1 MTAEGGGIVGV
12 VLAGGRAR
20 RMGGGDKGLLELAG
34 RPLLAHV
41 VGRAQPQV
49 GRLVLNA
56 NGDPARFAAFAL
68 PVVADA
74 VPGFAGPLAGVL
86 AGMAWARRHVP
97 GGRWLASF
105 AADTPF
111 FPPDMVARLV
121 AAIDREGAT
130 IATVASAGR
139 RHPVFALWPRA
150 LEDDLRRAVEIE
162 AVRKIEAWTQR
173 YPVAVVP
180 FDEDGGDPFF
190 NINEPADLAAAAARS
205 RDRSVGDNP

>member
-1 MTAEGGGIVGV
+1 MTPDGGIVGV

-20 RMGGGDKGLLELAG
+20 RMGGGDKGLLALDG

-41 VGRAQPQV
+41 IARAGPQV
-49 GRLVLNA
+49 SRLVLNA
-56 NGDPARFAAFAL
+56 NGDPARFAAFGL

-86 AGMAWARRHVP
+86 AGMEWARRHVP

-111 FPPDMVARLV
+111 FPLAMVARLV
-121 AAIDREGAT
+121 AAIDAEGAE
-130 IATVASAGR
+130 IASVASAGR
-139 RHPVFALWPRA
+139 RHPVFALWPRS
-150 LEDDLRRAVEIE
+150 LEADLRWAVENE
-162 AVRKIEAWTQR
+162 GVRKIEAWTQR
-173 YPVAVVP
+173 HPVAVVS
-180 FDEDGGDPFF
+180 FDDDDGDPFF

-205 RDRSVGDNP
+205 RGKTAADET